1 MINLKLMNESLLIWI
16 YFAGPTVMPQYYSM
30 PWGVYPANII
40 QQGTTTQQRRPLT
53 PSSASENPS
62 NLPQVQPSQYQVI
75 PAYYDQN
82 GSMLIRSISAG
93 APQTMRL
100 VSPAPVLVNAG
111 TPGSSMRLLGS
122 QTQQITTPPSSI
134 YSGTQPASLY
144 STPTANGTTISG

>member
-1 MINLKLMNESLLIWI
+1 
-16 YFAGPTVMPQYYSM
+16 MPPYYSM

-82 GSMLIRSISAG
+82 GSMLIRSIPAG
-93 APQTMRL
+93 TPQTMRL
-100 VSPAPVLVNAG
+100 VSPSVLVNPG
-111 TPGSSMRLLGS
+111 TPASSMRLLGS

-144 STPTANGTTISG
+144 STPTANGR